1 MELTPQSRSPRS
13 PYHYDTSNTQNLYE
27 YPSPAHSDSRY
38 PSTES
43 IRDLA
48 LYSAQMSTASGG
60 GNCGAVPQQLQS
72 SAATNWSAIVQQGST
87 SRSSNST
94 PNILS
99 AEYDPFAPFP
109 PTISSSYSHDIY
121 STHPAEVGIFPV
133 SPVTSSSQRSSFSSA
148 PASDVFH
155 RPGTMHPYTP
165 RVKMEDHPEYIPVPE
180 SMILSSAEHS
190 HSLTVSAG
198 SYPGSMEIVYGE
210 QAPGGWSKLEIAP
223 GQELPSLASL
233 PARYHRRSEGH
244 EERATGPHDHRRTP
258 SAIARSRP
266 PRKLTTKEE
275 ANFQCQVNG
284 CGKLF
289 SRSYNFKAHMET
301 HDASREYPFPC
312 PIEDCTKKFVR
323 KTDLQRHHQSVH
335 MKQRNHKCDYCGR
348 YFARKDTLRRHM
360 EDGCSKRFDIETVDF
375 RPQSYGSS
383 SGQNSMKTGPRGR
396 PNQPRQPYN
405 PTTTTTTT
413 TTHYSPPQ
421 GGPAPSTSRAYGERP
436 DYIPAESGDSPRRA
450 ETRIMYSN
458 IPQPLLAPIRPIG
471 KPAFHYTTLHYT
483 TPKQRRDTVL

>member
-1 MELTPQSRSPRS
+1 MELTPQSRSPKS
-13 PYHYDTSNTQNLYE
+13 PYHYDTSSTQPIYE

-43 IRDLA
+43 IRGLG
-48 LYSAQMSTASGG
+48 LYSAPMSTASSGG
-60 GNCGAVPQQLQS
+60 TCGAVPQLQS
-72 SAATNWSAIVQQGST
+72 STATNWSGVVQQGST

-109 PTISSSYSHDIY
+109 SAIPSPYSHDIY
-121 STHPAEVGIFPV
+121 STHPAEVGIYPV

-148 PASDVFH
+148 PASDIFS
-155 RPGTMHPYTP
+155 RPGTMHSYSS
-165 RVKMEDHPEYIPVPE
+165 RVKMEEHPEYIPVPE

-190 HSLTVSAG
+190 HGLTASAG
-198 SYPGSMEIVYGE
+198 SYPGNIESVYGE
-210 QAPGGWSKLEIAP
+210 PAHGGWPKLEMAP
-223 GQELPSLASL
+223 APELPSLVSL
-233 PARYHRRSEGH
+233 PSRYHRRSEGH
-244 EERATGPHDHRRTP
+244 EDRAAGPHDHRRTP
-258 SAIARSRP
+258 STIARTRP

-383 SGQNSMKTGPRGR
+383 SIKAASGR
-396 PNQPRQPYN
+396 PNPPTHPYHA
-405 PTTTTTTT
+405 PAQ
-413 TTHYSPPQ
+413 YSPPQ
-421 GGPAPSTSRAYGERP
+421 AGSTPAASRAYGERP
-436 DYIPAESGDSPRRA
+436 EYIAAENGDSVWNA
-450 ETRIMYSN
+450 
-458 IPQPLLAPIRPIG
+458 
-471 KPAFHYTTLHYT
+471 
-483 TPKQRRDTVL
+483 